1 MINIEIQT
9 RRFSLTEGLRQH
21 VARRIEYAL
30 RSHRVWVDRVEVHLG
45 DVNGPRGGADKVC
58 RVIVRL
64 QHLRALVISDLG
76 GDLYAVI
83 SSAAERAG
91 RSVGRRMAHR
101 IRTKRRLGMRF
112 ESRIQFAGA

>member
-1 MINIEIQT
+1 MKIDIQS
-9 RRFSLTEGLRQH
+9 RRFSVTDGLRQH
-21 VARRIEYAL
+21 VVRRIEYAL
-30 RSHRVWVDRVEVHLG
+30 RSYRIWVERVEVQLG
-45 DVNGPRGGADKVC
+45 DINGPRGGADKFC
-58 RVIVRL
+58 RVLVRL
-64 QHLRALVISDLG
+64 PHLPALVIRDLG

-91 RSVGRRMAHR
+91 QTVGRRMAHR